1 MIIRSSADMVDLL
14 LFSLGQAE
22 TLGRMTTPV
31 GVNLGTL
38 HRHHIMFRNGNNPS
52 EGFKNNSNK
61 AIRER
66 KKKKKVID
74 HWSRGRAGRNGEE
87 NGSAQGGLGV
97 LVLYL
102 VSYVYFF
109 FYFYYHYLFY
119 SVSFF
124 FYGFLHRTK

>member
-66 KKKKKVID
+66 KKKKKS
-74 HWSRGRAGRNGEE
+74 HRPLESRAGRKKRRRKRVCTGWIR
-87 NGSAQGGLGV
+87 GLGIVFGV
-97 LVLYL
+97 LCIFLFL
-102 VSYVYFF
+102 IFIIIIYFIPFLF
-109 FYFYYHYLFY
+109 FLWI
-119 SVSFF
+119 SPPN
-124 FYGFLHRTK
+124 